1 MLTSALLCLTM
12 AIYVEARGEPVES
25 QMAVASVTI
34 NRTKEKGRP
43 NTICGVVKQPGQY
56 TWKKHI
62 KIKEKKAYLKSKRLA
77 QLYIQG
83 KLKSNIGNRT
93 YFNHRSLGKRYKTP
107 YNAIRKNNLIFY

>member
-62 KIKEKKAYLKSKRLA
+62 KFKEKESYERSKRIAL
-77 QLYIQG
+77 LYIKG
-83 KLKSNIGNRT
+83 KLKSTIGNRT
-93 YFNHRSLGKRYKTP
+93 YFNHRRLGKRYKTAYKP
-107 YNAIRKNNLIFY
+107 IKIKNLVFY